1 MNHGKLLTHTKT
13 EREQKM
19 SNNDNYH
26 QLTRTFQ
33 RLSRFSHLSAIASW
47 DMFTMM
53 PPGGS
58 KVRGEALAEL
68 SVLEHQ
74 LLTDPKVATW
84 IAAAEQEDLNDVEQA
99 NLREM
104 SRLHHQASL
113 LPESLVEA
121 KSLAGSR
128 CEHAWRSQRPAND
141 WEGFSENLKEVVKY
155 SREEARLRADAK
167 GCSPYDALLDIF
179 EPEMTS
185 AQLDVLFS
193 DVKNWLPDLLSKAV
207 AKQSQQTLIAPVGP
221 FPTAVQRE
229 LGLETMAQLGFDF
242 TAGRLD
248 ISAHPFCGGVPE
260 DVRITTRYDENEL
273 LSALFGVIHET
284 GHARYEQNLPR
295 NWSGQPIAL
304 ARSTA
309 IHESQSLFF
318 EMQLGRS
325 KAFLT
330 RLIPAVTR
338 HFGDQ
343 AAFEESNFIAWNQQ
357 VKPGFIRVDAD
368 EVSYPAHVILRYEI
382 ERALINGDIEVDDIP
397 ALWNEKMQAWLG
409 LSTVGDYRNG
419 CMQDIHWTDGGFGYF
434 PSYTLGAMYAAQL
447 FSAAHRA
454 LPDLN
459 QHIAQGEFS
468 ALFEWLRQNIWQ
480 HGSRFTTEQLITQ
493 ATGEPLSSRYFR
505 AHLEARYL

>member
-1 MNHGKLLTHTKT
+1 
-13 EREQKM
+13 
-19 SNNDNYH
+19 
-26 QLTRTFQ
+26 
-33 RLSRFSHLSAIASW
+33 
-47 DMFTMM
+47 
-53 PPGGS
+53 
-58 KVRGEALAEL
+58 
-68 SVLEHQ
+68 
-74 LLTDPKVATW
+74 
-84 IAAAEQEDLNDVEQA
+84 
-99 NLREM
+99 
-104 SRLHHQASL
+104 
-113 LPESLVEA
+113 
-121 KSLAGSR
+121 
-128 CEHAWRSQRPAND
+128 
-141 WEGFSENLKEVVKY
+141 
-155 SREEARLRADAK
+155 
-167 GCSPYDALLDIF
+167 
-179 EPEMTS
+179 MTS
-185 AQLDVLFS
+185 ARLDILFADIKS
-193 DVKNWLPDLLSKAV
+193 WLPELLNKAV
-207 AKQSQQTLIAPVGP
+207 AKQSQQSLIAPTGP

-248 ISAHPFCGGVPE
+248 ISAHPFCGGVPQ

-284 GHARYEQNLPR
+284 GHARYEQNLPQ

-325 KAFLT
+325 PAFLK

-338 HFGDQ
+338 HFGNQ
-343 AAFEESNFIAWNQQ
+343 PAFEESNFIAWNQQ
-357 VKPGFIRVDAD
+357 VKPGYIRVDAD

-409 LSTVGDYRNG
+409 LSTIGNYRNG

-434 PSYTLGAMYAAQL
+434 PSYTLGAMYAAQI
-447 FSAAHRA
+447 FSAANRA
-454 LPDLN
+454 LPGLN
-459 QHIAQGEFS
+459 HAIAQGDFS
-468 ALFEWLRQNIWQ
+468 ALFDWLRQNIWQ

>member
-1 MNHGKLLTHTKT
+1 
-13 EREQKM
+13 
-19 SNNDNYH
+19 
-26 QLTRTFQ
+26 
-33 RLSRFSHLSAIASW
+33 
-47 DMFTMM
+47 MM
-53 PPGGS
+53 PSGGS
-58 KVRGEALAEL
+58 KARGEALAEL

-84 IAAAEQEDLNDVEQA
+84 IAAAQQEDLNDVEQA

-141 WEGFSENLKEVVKY
+141 WEGFSENLKEVVKH
-155 SREEARLRADAK
+155 SREEARLRAEAT

-179 EPEMTS
+179 EPGMTS
-185 AQLDVLFS
+185 AQLDVLFA
-193 DVKNWLPDLLSKAV
+193 DVKSWLPDLLNKV
-207 AKQSQQTLIAPVGP
+207 VVKQSQQSLIAPVGP
-221 FPTAVQRE
+221 FPTAIQRE

-273 LSALFGVIHET
+273 LSALFDVIHET
-284 GHARYEQNLPR
+284 GHARYEQNLPHS
-295 NWSGQPIAL
+295 WSGQPIAL

-397 ALWNEKMQAWLG
+397 ALWNEKMQSWLG
-409 LSTVGDYRNG
+409 LSTIGNYRNG

-447 FSAAHRA
+447 FSAAKRA
-454 LPDLN
+454 LPDLE
-459 QHIAQGEFS
+459 QSIAQGEFG
-468 ALFEWLRQNIWQ
+468 ALFDWLRQNIWQ